1 LQAKPHVLVEHV
13 GVAFPTLV
21 VHLFP
26 HAPQLFRSLV
36 SSTHEPP
43 QFVCVPE
50 QPDVQAEPEQLGVPA
65 SALHPCPHEPQLFLS
80 LVVST
85 QAFPHLV

>member
-1 LQAKPHVLVEHV
+1 LTSV
-13 GVAFPTLV
+13 
-21 VHLFP
+21 
-26 HAPQLFRSLV
+26 V
-36 SSTHEPP
+36 SSKHEPP